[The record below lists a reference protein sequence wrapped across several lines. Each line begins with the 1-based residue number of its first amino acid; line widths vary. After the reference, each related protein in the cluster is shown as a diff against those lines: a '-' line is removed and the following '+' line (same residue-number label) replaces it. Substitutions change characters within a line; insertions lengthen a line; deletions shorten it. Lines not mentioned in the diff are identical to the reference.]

1 MATEENKDKLLY
13 SREKI
18 KQSLIKAM
26 KETHS
31 VSIEKKLK
39 SNNMLSVDVKGK
51 TQGAIA
57 VKTDMISEVEG
68 EYVLDSIETIDKMTE
83 IIVKNAEAYKDTKT
97 IVMVDPIYKPE
108 EKIDEKTEPVD
119 KGEDNNKSKPQV
131 LKPEPVRDKKK
142 QIRNIILSVGLA
154 FTLGLAFGSKR
165 EEITDGDKTYIIT
178 EIGKNPVEEEI
189 DDSLLDNLDI
199 IKDNRS
205 LVSDSL
211 KGINSDNIIEAEL
224 IGDEYPE
231 EVRVEMEDATNDYMK
246 KIAAIEEQAA
256 LVDAH
261 DEVDENA
268 SNSKKNEYVL
278 AQIDINNQLLDLQL
292 EVLEDLVDARTTNQE
307 LVQKHMDLG
316 YDREAHESELEA
328 TEIMLEEYQNRIDEA
343 NLDKTRNNMITEHFN
358 SVDLD
363 KIENYEQYFNAYVTG
378 IEQMEANEIGT
389 YDEVFSQYE
398 NFVEKYGNEFNT
410 QEIKA
415 YIKSYKEGKEE
426 GKDIEEINDSFFE
439 DHYTVQANELEEY
452 NSKER

>member
-1 MATEENKDKLLY
+1 MDFG
-13 SREKI
+13 I
-18 KQSLIKAM
+18 
-26 KETHS
+26 
-31 VSIEKKLK
+31 
-39 SNNMLSVDVKGK
+39 
-51 TQGAIA
+51 
-57 VKTDMISEVEG
+57 
-68 EYVLDSIETIDKMTE
+68 
-83 IIVKNAEAYKDTKT
+83 
-97 IVMVDPIYKPE
+97 
-108 EKIDEKTEPVD
+108 
-119 KGEDNNKSKPQV
+119 
-131 LKPEPVRDKKK
+131 
-142 QIRNIILSVGLA
+142 GLA
-154 FTLGLAFGSKR
+154 LGNNR

-178 EIGKNPVEEEI
+178 EIGKNPIEEEI
-189 DDSLLDNLDI
+189 DDSLLDNLNM

-224 IGDEYPE
+224 IGEEYPE
-231 EVRVEMEDATNDYMK
+231 EIRVEMEDDTNDYMK

-268 SNSKKNEYVL
+268 SNSQKNEYVL

-292 EVLEDLVDARTTNQE
+292 EVLQDLVDARTTNQE

-316 YDREAHESELEA
+316 YDKEAHESELEA